1 MQVESDCQ
9 SFVTGFHLAQC
20 PQDSG
25 IFQHVAVFCIGRF
38 WLCIHFCWWAY
49 KLSSPTCE
57 LSFMNTATINTDL
70 QLSPWDP
77 AFHSF
82 ECISRAE
89 IAGCVVY
96 CISIIAVYPTFL
108 STVHKFLY
116 CPTEICHLFFSKW
129 LFENF
134 FLLFYLF
141 FFLQSTLVL
150 RLQDQV
156 GRDALFQASLSWHIE
171 DLRLHTVPMG

>member
-9 SFVTGFHLAQC
+9 SFVTDFHLAQC

-38 WLCIHFCWWAY
+38 WLCIHFCWWPY

-82 ECISRAE
+82 ECISRVE

-141 FFLQSTLVL
+141 FFYSQHWYSDYRTRWGGMLYSRPVSPDT
-150 RLQDQV
+150 
-156 GRDALFQASLSWHIE
+156 
-171 DLRLHTVPMG
+171 